1 VSARRPDAAAAQSP
15 APAPGRPRWRWRAG
29 YVTAGLLLF
38 LCYLRVSGT
47 VAVTADGGN
56 NAMQAWDMLH
66 GNWLLR
72 GWVLGDASYYP
83 TELPEYALVEIFRGL
98 GSGIVHICGALTYT
112 LLVVLASLLAKGSRG
127 DREGLIR
134 ALIAGG
140 IMIAPQLGAA
150 NAGVLLLEPDH
161 LGTAVPLLLT
171 LLLLDRSARR
181 WWVPAA
187 VGLLLAWGQIADL
200 TVLAMGVLPVV
211 VVCGTRAYR
220 DIVQRGEPARAH
232 WFDLALAA
240 SAVAS
245 VGVADG
251 VVKLIGV
258 LGGYTVLPVS
268 TALAPS
274 AAWPAHVTMVADG
287 VLRLFGAAFY
297 LGPVGLA
304 TGLSI
309 IHLAGVGLAV
319 WAIARVIRH
328 FLTWEDLIAQLLT
341 VAIVVQ
347 VTVYALSMLPVVDYA
362 DHEIAIVLPFGA
374 ALAARVLA
382 GRLTRARLLP
392 VLAVLA
398 CGYLAALG
406 YGMSQPGVPA
416 RDAALATWLSSHH
429 LTAGLSTYGDA
440 GSVELASHG
449 AVMIAVPDL
458 HSGYAGSG
466 SMFEGTSANFDPAR
480 HYVNFAVTTRLAGSA
495 FSIPPRS
502 LIRVFGEP
510 ARTYHYQAWTI
521 MTWNK
526 NLLDDFR

>member
-1 VSARRPDAAAAQSP
+1 MSARRDGAAAALP
-15 APAPGRPRWRWRAG
+15 APAPGRQRLLWLAG
-29 YVTAGLLLF
+29 YVAASLLLF

-47 VAVTADGGN
+47 VSVTADGGN

-98 GSGIVHICGALTYT
+98 SSEIVHICGALTYT
-112 LLVVLASLLAKGSRG
+112 LLVVLASLLAKSGKAG
-127 DREGLIR
+127 KEGLIR
-134 ALIAGG
+134 VLIAGG
-140 IMIAPQLGAA
+140 IMVAPQPGAA

-161 LGTAVPLLLT
+161 IGTGVPLLLAFI
-171 LLLLDRSARR
+171 LLDRSSRR
-181 WWVPAA
+181 WWVPPAI
-187 VGLLLAWGQIADL
+187 GLMLAWGQIADL
-200 TVLAMGVLPVV
+200 TVLAMGVLPVA

-232 WFDLALAA
+232 WLDLALAA

-245 VGVADG
+245 VGAADG

-297 LGPVGLA
+297 LGPLGLA

-309 IHLAGVGLAV
+309 IHLAGVALAA
-319 WAIARVIRH
+319 WAISRVIRR
-328 FLTWEDLIAQLLT
+328 FFTWDDLIAQILT

-374 ALAARVLA
+374 VLAARVLA
-382 GRLTRARLLP
+382 RRLTQARLLP

-406 YGMSQPGVPA
+406 YSMGQPGVPA
-416 RDAALATWLSSHH
+416 RDAALATWLSSHQ

-458 HSGYAGSG
+458 HRNYASGG
-466 SMFEGTSANFDPAR
+466 SMFEGTSANFDPRR
-480 HYVNFAVTTRLAGSA
+480 HYVNFAVTTRQTGSS

-510 ARTYHYQAWTI
+510 AHTYHYGAWTI
-521 MTWNK
+521 MTWDK